1 VSRPQE
7 MVDPGIQNFCSCC
20 ADLKTCRWLS
30 FATLPGCSHSR
41 LVLLRCLHTWPPT
54 LPDICPQSLDS
65 SCPASPHHPQPAINA
80 TYQPSAR
87 PPSIMGFAV
96 DSYTKEQVPVV
107 PVTLFPTP
115 PSVLLPPIH
124 HMVPPGALQQ
134 RERCHFHPSPFSMC
148 AGYVLLYF
156 PLSVMQTQNNRQKAF
171 SRPVPRPRPR
181 PA

>member
-1 VSRPQE
+1 

-124 HMVPPGALQQ
+124 LMVPPGALQQ